1 MVAFDNFTPAHMCA
15 PSPIVYSF
23 HNWNDIRAEN
33 LRAVVFSLNDKGVK
47 SCGEI
52 DSDDVLRY
60 AFPNGAAHY
69 HNDMLYHQIAE
80 IHQMLS
86 DGTVRVLA
94 TNGKKLENPIVLTQS
109 ECIERE
115 TTRVRIGNL

>member
-1 MVAFDNFTPAHMCA
+1 MVAFDNFTPAHMCS

-23 HNWNDIRAEN
+23 HWDNIRAEN
-33 LRAVVFSLNDKGVK
+33 LRAVVFSLNDKGMK
-47 SCGEI
+47 SCGKI

-60 AFPNGAAHY
+60 AFPKGAVQAHIW
-69 HNDMLYHQIAE
+69 MLYRQIAE
-80 IHQMLS
+80 IHHMLS

-94 TNGKKLENPIVLTQS
+94 TNKRKLENPIILTQS